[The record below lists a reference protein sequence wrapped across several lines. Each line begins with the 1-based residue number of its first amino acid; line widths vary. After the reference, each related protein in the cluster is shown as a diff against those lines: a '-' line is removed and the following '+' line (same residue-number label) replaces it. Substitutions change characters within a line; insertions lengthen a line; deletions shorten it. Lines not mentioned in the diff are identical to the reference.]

1 MELWFGIVGAELFCR
16 MRFRQVFLALLFRLY
31 SLKSIEDFRHAFSM
45 RVYFLAMSTGHIV
58 KQS

>member
-16 MRFRQVFLALLFRLY
+16 MRFRQVFLALLFRFTH
-31 SLKSIEDFRHAFSM
+31 KRIEDFRHAFSM